1 MNQRDILN
9 ILQNINSM
17 ATANRDTTAD
27 LATIGA
33 IFDDKIV
40 LMIGGIAPDTRPLI
54 LDDLQRV
61 QEGLKAFLEAREGI
75 DDTETGLRVQLVI
88 DQINLEFDYINGQST
103 AGVFTPRGI
112 NDIQRDILDIIN
124 ADPVLAEPPGF
135 TPLPPLLRPPTPFPL
150 NAEQTAFINNFV
162 DQSFALGAA
171 AVEAAATPGHR
182 GDAALIQQIQAF
194 AANAAA
200 FSAAQ
205 GGLYAARFDN
215 EFAQNGN
222 TGTLAR
228 ALVEAIRENN
238 TTLANAAATLLA
250 QNAADVAGNQQPID
264 ALVSRPN
271 HADTFTF
278 AGDFG
283 HQMITHFDPNGRD
296 HDTIV
301 FDKNTG
307 ITSYSDLI
315 NHHSQTVQALGADDG
330 NVVIIADDGST
341 LALDMSWMPL
351 AEAKVHAY
359 DFQFV

>member
-1 MNQRDILN
+1 MDQMTDP
-9 ILQNINSM
+9 M
-17 ATANRDTTAD
+17 ATANLNTTAN
-27 LATIGA
+27 LAQIGA

-40 LMIGGIAPDTRPLI
+40 LMIGGIAPDTKPLI
-54 LDDLQRV
+54 LEDLQLV
-61 QEGLKAFLEAREGI
+61 QAGLRAFLGANEGI
-75 DDTETGLRVQLVI
+75 DDTQTGLRVQLVI
-88 DQINLEFDYINGQST
+88 DQIDLEFDYINGQST
-103 AGVFTPRGI
+103 AGVYTPRGI

-124 ADPVLAEPPGF
+124 ADPVLAQPPGF
-135 TPLPPLLRPPTPFPL
+135 TQLPDLLRPPAPFPL

-171 AVEAAATPGHR
+171 AVEAAATPGDR

-238 TTLANAAATLLA
+238 TTLANAAAELLA
-250 QNAADVAGNQQPID
+250 QNALDVSGNQQPIN
-264 ALVSRPN
+264 ALVSQPN

-283 HQMITHFDPNGRD
+283 HQMIVHFDPNGPN
-296 HDTIV
+296 HDAIV

-307 ITSYSDLI
+307 ITSFDDLI
-315 NHHSQTVQALGADDG
+315 NNHLYTANEGGGPVVLAD
-330 NVVIIADDGST
+330 NGST

-351 AEAKVHAY
+351 DQAQLQSY
-359 DFQFV
+359 DCQFV